1 MRILHVINVRWFNAT
16 SWYALTLGKLMQEAG
31 HETLIVT
38 LKDTHTWRKSREWGL
53 PTVAMD
59 LNSSNPLRLASCL
72 RRMTKTVS
80 LWEPDIINCH
90 RGESFFLWALLRA
103 MGGRF
108 KLVRTKGDQRLP
120 RNTPTN
126 RLLHGRM
133 ADAVVATNSVTG
145 RYFHQAL
152 GVPQEK
158 LWVIYGGVDR
168 NIFQFDSSGRE
179 QVRQEFGFDETHTV
193 VGLLGRFDRVK
204 GQRETIEAV
213 ARLRREHGM
222 EQVRLL
228 LLGHDAV
235 IRRTEVEQWIRE
247 FGVGDITTI
256 TGKREDVGA
265 CISAMDIGLV
275 ASLWSETIARAPLE
289 IMACGRPLLSTRV
302 GVMPDLLQEEALL
315 PPGDPT
321 AITALLG
328 KALTDEHFVERITA
342 EQQRR
347 MVQLSHEEFLRHTIA
362 LYQSLME

>member
-31 HETLIVT
+31 HETLIAT
-38 LKDTHTWRKSREWGL
+38 LKNTHTWRKSQEWGL

-59 LNSSNPLRLASCL
+59 LNSNNPLRLAMCL
-72 RRMTKTVS
+72 RHMAKIVS
-80 LWEPDIINCH
+80 LWKPDIVNCH
-90 RGESFFLWALLRA
+90 RGEAFFLWALLRA

-120 RNTPTN
+120 RNTPAN
-126 RLLHGRM
+126 RLLHSR
-133 ADAVVATNSVTG
+133 ATDAVVATNSVTG

-168 NIFQFDSSGRE
+168 NIFQFDPSGRE
-179 QVRQEFGFDETHTV
+179 RVRREFGFDETHKV

-213 ARLRREHGM
+213 ARLRDEHGLD
-222 EQVRLL
+222 QIKLL
-228 LLGHDAV
+228 LVGHDAV
-235 IRRTEVEQWIRE
+235 NRRAEVEQWIRE
-247 FGVGDITTI
+247 SGVGDITTI
-256 TGKREDVGA
+256 TGKREDIAA

-275 ASLWSETIARAPLE
+275 ASLWSETVARAALE
-289 IMACGRPLLSTRV
+289 IMACQRPLFSTRV
-302 GVMPDLLQEEALL
+302 GVMPDLLQEEVLF
-315 PPGDPT
+315 PPGDPA
-321 AITALLG
+321 AIAAMLG
-328 KALTDEHFVERITA
+328 KALNDDTFVGKITE